1 MRPARAALAAV
12 LVVAAAACTSQATPS
27 AHLGGLLVLAGD
39 SNGGAL
45 RGWDG
50 SADDP
55 DGTSIAT
62 PKRTTW
68 VAAGRADVLVAVV
81 GDGALRISD
90 QLQEGRKPTWTE
102 PDAVGADGHPAD
114 GPFYFPSWD
123 PEGGRFA
130 ALAGDLDA
138 DPRLT
143 LVDPSVGS
151 ALEIDL
157 GGPVAAAPPVWV
169 GDDLVAVL
177 TGTPEAPTSVI
188 VDTTTG
194 EVSDGPRGARLLGT
208 APDGATIAVVG
219 DDGDPVT
226 VRTTAAWLTG
236 DGSAIGSIDPPDD
249 AIGASSI
256 ALDAKGQRLA
266 IAWLTD
272 GGVIRVAIHDRA
284 ADWRRVAE
292 PSIGDCGCGDGRLAA
307 LAQGVRRGPVPPRR
321 SRPGHPRAA

>member
-1 MRPARAALAAV
+1 MRPVGAALAVV
-12 LVVAAAACTSQATPS
+12 LAVVAGACTSDQSPA
-27 AHLGGLLVLAGD
+27 ARLDGLLVLAGD
-39 SNGGAL
+39 SDGGAL

-50 SADDP
+50 SSEI
-55 DGTSIAT
+55 DGVGIAT
-62 PKRTTW
+62 PRRTTW
-68 VAAGRADVLVAVV
+68 VNAGRADVLAAVV
-81 GDGALRISD
+81 GDGELRISD
-90 QLQEGRKPTWTE
+90 PLQAGRKPTWTE
-102 PDAVGADGHPAD
+102 PDADGASGDPAA

-143 LVDPSVGS
+143 LVDPSVGA

-169 GDDLVAVL
+169 GDDLVVVL
-177 TGTPEAPTSVI
+177 TGTAEAPTSML

-194 EVSDGPRGARLLGT
+194 EVSDGPRGARLLGSS
-208 APDGATIAVVG
+208 PDGETIAIVG

-226 VRTTAAWLTG
+226 IRTTAAWLAD

-249 AIGASSI
+249 AIGVSSI

-272 GGVIRVAIHDRA
+272 GGVIRVAVHDRA
-284 ADWRRVAE
+284 AEWRRVAE
-292 PSIGDCGCGDGRLAA
+292 PSLGEAA
-307 LAQGVRRGPVPPRR
+307 AAMVAWRR
-321 SRPGHPRAA
+321 